1 MKQTIA
7 SLVSEAIDSLC
18 KAGELPADLAG
29 SKVQIDRTRD
39 PRHGDFACNVA
50 MSMAKQARRNPRE
63 IAQALID
70 SIRPSEMIAAIE
82 IAGPG
87 FINFRLT
94 PTALFGEMATIIE
107 SGSRYGESAIGSGI
121 SVNVEFISANPT
133 GPLHVGH
140 GRHAAYGASVA
151 NLLAATGHKVHR
163 EYYVNDAGRQMDIL
177 AVSVWLRYL
186 ESCGESM
193 PFPSNG
199 YRGDYIGRIA
209 GQLRDGKGDEYRRP
223 SAEVVAGLP
232 ADAPEGDKESHI
244 DALIERMRLLLGD
257 SGHRQ
262 ILQAALEDIL
272 EDIRNDLSEFGVTID
287 EWFSERSLTGS
298 GRVDATIERLRK
310 EGSVYE
316 QDGAQ
321 WFRATQFGDEKD
333 RVIVRENG
341 LTTYIASDIAYHLDK
356 RTRGYDLLLDVL
368 GADHHGYVA
377 RVRAGLEATGEP
389 PNSLE
394 VKLVQFAVLFRGG
407 EKVQMSTRSG
417 EFVTLRELRQEVG
430 NDAARFFYV
439 LRSNDQ
445 HLDFDLELAKSRSNE
460 NPVYYIQYA
469 HARICS
475 VFRQLTEKKIAWRIE
490 DGLTNLDRLV
500 EANEISLMTSL
511 SRFPE
516 VVELAAN
523 NRAPQNLVHYMR
535 ELANEFHTYYNA
547 HTFIVD
553 DDALRDARLTLIT
566 AVRQVLKNALTL
578 VGVSAPEAM

>member
-7 SLVSEAIDSLC
+7 SLVSKAIDSLC

-333 RVIVRENG
+333 RVVRRDNG
-341 LTTYIASDIAYHLDK
+341 QTTYFASDIAYHMNKFD
-356 RTRGYDLLLDVL
+356 RGFDTVINIW
-368 GADHHGYVA
+368 GADHHGYIPRVKASLSALGYVA
-377 RVRAGLEATGEP
+377 E
-389 PNSLE
+389 NLE
-394 VKLVQFAVLFRGG
+394 VQLVQFANLFENGV
-407 EKVQMSTRSG
+407 KVPMSTRSG
-417 EFVTLRELRQEVG
+417 EFVTLRQLREDVG
-430 NDAARFFYV
+430 QDAARFFYV
-439 LRSNDQ
+439 MRKAEQ
-445 HLDFDLELAKSRSNE
+445 HMDFDLDLAREQSNE
-460 NPVYYIQYA
+460 NPVYYLQYA

-475 VFRQLTEKKIAWRIE
+475 VERQCAEKAIVVDLDNAVLTRLDNSHEEALIKHLGQFAERIE
-490 DGLTNLDRLV
+490 VAALRREPHQLV
-500 EANEISLMTSL
+500 NYL
-511 SRFPE
+511 
-516 VVELAAN
+516 
-523 NRAPQNLVHYMR
+523 R
-535 ELANEFHTYYNA
+535 ELANQFHSWYNA
-547 HTFIVD
+547 HQFLVD
-553 DDALRDARLTLIT
+553 DAELRDARIALAL
-566 AVRQVLKNALTL
+566 AVGQVLRNGLGL
-578 VGVSAPEAM
+578 LGVNAPERM